1 MSKAI
6 AKTATIASGQTTSDV
21 VDTLGL
27 AIAGIKFPAAFTGS
41 TVSVQF
47 SLDGTN
53 FYDVKTSAAGALT
66 FSKSVDDWTVLD
78 PYTHAYSV
86 GGYVKLV
93 SASSESAERK
103 IDLILVSL

>member
-6 AKTATIASGQTTSDV
+6 AKTATIDNGATVSGV

-27 AIAGIKFPAAFTGS
+27 AIAGVKFPAAFTGA
-41 TVSVQF
+41 TVSVQY

-66 FSKSVDDWTVLD
+66 FSKSVDDWCVVD
-78 PYTHAYSV
+78 PYTHAYAV
-86 GGYVKLV
+86 GGYIKLV
-93 SASSESAERK
+93 SASAEAAERK